1 MESLSQN
8 DTGKIIKSFCVVG
21 LNESKLTKYNE
32 VDSHPFVQNIDIL
45 QKTLKVNM
53 DKIEKENEKWI
64 KIIKTTNCWLRI
76 QYSTSYH
83 EPITDFKIVECE
95 YSTESPDY
103 LVIYLYNKFFSN
115 KVSFQKI
122 HRSKLQSNHSN
133 NNKRI

>member
-45 QKTLKVNM
+45 QKTL
-53 DKIEKENEKWI
+53 
-64 KIIKTTNCWLRI
+64 KTTNCWLRI